1 MGRVNEWGNHAQW
14 TVDSTSGFGETH
26 QSLIGGTNADLRAR
40 IYGMVFSGGATGSS
54 GTGTANCG
62 PVTYWNGSSGGTGS
76 GMGSDQNGLVV
87 YNSGWTAD
95 GNIFWYQTA
104 GTIEMTILDGDAW
117 KVGWVAGT
125 F

>member
-1 MGRVNEWGNHAQW
+1 
-14 TVDSTSGFGETH
+14 
-26 QSLIGGTNADLRAR
+26 
-40 IYGMVFSGGATGSS
+40 
-54 GTGTANCG
+54 
-62 PVTYWNGSSGGTGS
+62 
-76 GMGSDQNGLVV
+76 MGSDQNGLVV